1 MTETLESGDGRASY
15 DNDHLTHDEDYGLD
29 AGKVQQRLG
38 PEAESAFVRAPE
50 MEEGGI
56 GFGVQHKRSRTLRKW
71 IGKGAM
77 VVFSPVSLPV
87 RAILYAQRH
96 WEELFWGKLE
106 KAVRRLEAMNIS
118 KLPSARKCGIP
129 PSSQDAIETLEE
141 ACSTRRKSNPGAF
154 PIDLPSLAGSAV
166 ARLSA
171 PPSSP
176 TPPTPSS
183 IALPHN
189 PEGQE
194 SLAALRALEEARLEY
209 AHLPLAHA
217 LNIGSSGRAQEP
229 VSPPRR
235 NGTISRF
242 EMSRGDLERHVTR
255 ETTNLSLGRESTEAL
270 RECGLAPLPTLRSGH
285 TIDICPPLVP
295 NNTEETEPF
304 LFMGTLFNA

>member
-1 MTETLESGDGRASY
+1 
-15 DNDHLTHDEDYGLD
+15 
-29 AGKVQQRLG
+29 
-38 PEAESAFVRAPE
+38 
-50 MEEGGI
+50 
-56 GFGVQHKRSRTLRKW
+56 
-71 IGKGAM
+71 
-77 VVFSPVSLPV
+77 
-87 RAILYAQRH
+87 
-96 WEELFWGKLE
+96 
-106 KAVRRLEAMNIS
+106 MNIS
-118 KLPSARKCGIP
+118 KLPSTRKCGIP

-270 RECGLAPLPTLRSGH
+270 RECGLAPLPTRRSGH
-285 TIDICPPLVP
+285 TIDIRPPLVP